1 MIQCFLTEFHC
12 TKLENNWLGFVLGPK
27 IFLSSPPNQLISFNM
42 EIFPCPL
49 QVNENA
55 CLVAILYSIVQPNYL
70 FVWRRLQ
77 TCSVNIIYH

>member
-1 MIQCFLTEFHC
+1 
-12 TKLENNWLGFVLGPK
+12 
-27 IFLSSPPNQLISFNM
+27 M

-55 CLVAILYSIVQPNYL
+55 CLVAILYGIVQPNHL

-77 TCSVNIIYH
+77 ICSVNIIYH

>member
-1 MIQCFLTEFHC
+1 
-12 TKLENNWLGFVLGPK
+12 
-27 IFLSSPPNQLISFNM
+27 M

-55 CLVAILYSIVQPNYL
+55 FLVAILYGIVQPNHL

-77 TCSVNIIYH
+77 ICSVNIIYH